1 MKKGIENT
9 NSFQKNLDES
19 NRKPNK
25 IWIDKDSE
33 FYNNFYFEIKVRKR
47 MVQKRMLNDLLEL

>member
-19 NRKPNK
+19 NHKPNK

-33 FYNNFYFEIKVRKR
+33 FYNNFILKSR
-47 MVQKRMLNDLLEL
+47 LEKEWCRNVFIA